1 MIKYQKVSLP
11 VTKEDVRISG
21 MLETKF
27 EAIVVEVTGEI
38 EFFVNTSLI
47 AATDVSVDMLKP
59 YIIVTNTNKLGL
71 YSSDLRIENV
81 DGIVINS
88 TATVK
93 YEITNKDGA

>member
-1 MIKYQKVSLP
+1 MLILSIDSSATAASVAL
-11 VTKEDVRISG
+11 TEEDKLVG
-21 MLETKF
+21 
-27 EAIVVEVTGEI
+27 